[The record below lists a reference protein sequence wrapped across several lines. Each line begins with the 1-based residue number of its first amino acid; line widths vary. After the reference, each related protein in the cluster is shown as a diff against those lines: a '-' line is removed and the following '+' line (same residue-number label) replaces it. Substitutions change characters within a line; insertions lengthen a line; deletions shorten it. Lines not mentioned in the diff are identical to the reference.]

1 MLPPLRSA
9 IRPTYRSA
17 RSALVQENSNKVLKE
32 TLLEKIDSPVK
43 KKLFLK
49 CVEIIQSN
57 YSKPDKITQQFKDI
71 MSKIFS
77 IPIADIE
84 TIVSY
89 SEHKSS
95 YFKTFYTT
103 SLSDLLCD
111 LGYSD
116 FDKFSIF
123 PSSQPE
129 SLWRGRFTKN
139 IIISII
145 NDNEILIK
153 LKRA

>member
-1 MLPPLRSA
+1 MSAPLGSANPP

-17 RSALVQENSNKVLKE
+17 RSALVQENNSNKVLKE
-32 TLLEKIDSPVK
+32 TLLGKIDSPVK

-57 YSKPDKITQQFKDI
+57 YSKPVKITQQFKDI

-77 IPIADIE
+77 ITIAEIE

-89 SEHKSS
+89 SEHQSS

-129 SLWRGRFTKN
+129 SLLRGEDLRGFN
-139 IIISII
+139 LAGRI
-145 NDNEILIK
+145 
-153 LKRA
+153 